1 MGIYAWL
8 KLLNSTLAAEV
19 PIIASMLFQNASGS
33 RETLPLT
40 ILRAPLGPTQVSP
53 RRSRGKRWKKSDS
66 SLPKARHSAAE
77 AERGTCLNKRSMT
90 ALPPFTPFL
99 CDSKILGFALFALD
113 SRLIL
118 FCCYVSRPAGA
129 RLILAFDLG

>member
-19 PIIASMLFQNASGS
+19 PIIASMLLQNASGS

-53 RRSRGKRWKKSDS
+53 RRSHGESM
-66 SLPKARHSAAE
+66 
-77 AERGTCLNKRSMT
+77 NKR
-90 ALPPFTPFL
+90 AIPF
-99 CDSKILGFALFALD
+99 CRRLGAAQR
-113 SRLIL
+113 S
-118 FCCYVSRPAGA
+118 AEHA
-129 RLILAFDLG
+129 

>member
-19 PIIASMLFQNASGS
+19 PIIASMLLQNASGS

-53 RRSRGKRWKKSDS
+53 RRSHGESM
-66 SLPKARHSAAE
+66 
-77 AERGTCLNKRSMT
+77 NKRAILLYRRRAMERSPEH
-90 ALPPFTPFL
+90 ASISTP
-99 CDSKILGFALFALD
+99 
-113 SRLIL
+113 
-118 FCCYVSRPAGA
+118 
-129 RLILAFDLG
+129 

>member
-19 PIIASMLFQNASGS
+19 PIIASMLLQNASGS

-40 ILRAPLGPTQVSP
+40 ILRAPLGATQVSP

-66 SLPKARHSAAE
+66 SLPKARHS
-77 AERGTCLNKRSMT
+77 TSSVYSV
-90 ALPPFTPFL
+90 ALCFK
-99 CDSKILGFALFALD
+99 DLGFRAFRVD
-113 SRLIL
+113 SRL
-118 FCCYVSRPAGA
+118 
-129 RLILAFDLG
+129 

>member
-19 PIIASMLFQNASGS
+19 PIIASMLLQNASGN

-53 RRSRGKRWKKSDS
+53 RRSHGESM
-66 SLPKARHSAAE
+66 
-77 AERGTCLNKRSMT
+77 NKRAILLYRGRAAQRSVEH
-90 ALPPFTPFL
+90 ASIITP
-99 CDSKILGFALFALD
+99 
-113 SRLIL
+113 
-118 FCCYVSRPAGA
+118 
-129 RLILAFDLG
+129 

>member
-19 PIIASMLFQNASGS
+19 PIIASMLLQNASGS

-53 RRSRGKRWKKSDS
+53 RRSHGESM
-66 SLPKARHSAAE
+66 
-77 AERGTCLNKRSMT
+77 NKR
-90 ALPPFTPFL
+90 AIPFSRRLGAAQRNPEHASISTP
-99 CDSKILGFALFALD
+99 
-113 SRLIL
+113 
-118 FCCYVSRPAGA
+118 
-129 RLILAFDLG
+129 

>member
-19 PIIASMLFQNASGS
+19 PIIASMLLQNASGS

-53 RRSRGKRWKKSDS
+53 RRSRGR
-66 SLPKARHSAAE
+66 R
-77 AERGTCLNKRSMT
+77 
-90 ALPPFTPFL
+90 
-99 CDSKILGFALFALD
+99 
-113 SRLIL
+113 
-118 FCCYVSRPAGA
+118 
-129 RLILAFDLG
+129 

>member
-19 PIIASMLFQNASGS
+19 PIIASMLLQNASGN

-53 RRSRGKRWKKSDS
+53 RQPWGKHEHKSNS
-66 SLPKARHSAAE
+66 ALPTARNE
-77 AERGTCLNKRSMT
+77 AERGTCLDNHSVT

-99 CDSKILGFALFALD
+99 CVSKILGLAFFALI
-113 SRLIL
+113 R
-118 FCCYVSRPAGA
+118 G
-129 RLILAFDLG
+129 